1 MKIRL
6 GRLILISFLTEI
18 PHHEFRCDSFD
29 THISARLQLLAIWCI
44 VFGVRWLYEPW
55 VECMNHLRPSFDF
68 HSFVSVPILFSKG
81 MRWHLGG
88 TVKENSFNLV
98 QACIVWFLDFWH
110 VGVGGLSEFYS
121 PLVFFSGFPC
131 FQQLPHFTMI
141 RIWMDIGS
149 GGLWENQAIW
159 FEDRR
164 VHCNLCIL
172 DPSIPS
178 GFGSRGETKSTQWEY
193 QNVYIFLTYFDN
205 EDCPGLIC
213 NFALIFVIGLS
224 LWHRGADVSTLERRN
239 PSM

>member
-1 MKIRL
+1 MSSVVTHLTPIYQHVSNCWPFDAL
-6 GRLILISFLTEI
+6 FLAFDDFTSHGLNVWTIYGRLLIF
-18 PHHEFRCDSFD
+18 
-29 THISARLQLLAIWCI
+29 
-44 VFGVRWLYEPW
+44 
-55 VECMNHLRPSFDF
+55 
-68 HSFVSVPILFSKG
+68 SFVSVPILFSKG

-141 RIWMDIGS
+141 RIWMDGS